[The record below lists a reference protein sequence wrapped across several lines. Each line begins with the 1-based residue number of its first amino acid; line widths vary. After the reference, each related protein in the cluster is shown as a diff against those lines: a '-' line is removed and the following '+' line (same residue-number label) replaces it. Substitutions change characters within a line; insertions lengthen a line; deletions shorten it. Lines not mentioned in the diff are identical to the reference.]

1 LLLIEIVMCITLGFI
16 LGVLLNKKLMLKRV
30 RKAYSSGLSDGLD
43 LKREG
48 DVFVESIKEET

>member
-1 LLLIEIVMCITLGFI
+1 LLLIEIAMCITLGFI

-30 RKAYSSGLSDGLD
+30 RKAYSEGLSDGLD

-48 DVFVESIKEET
+48 DVFVENIKEET

>member
-1 LLLIEIVMCITLGFI
+1 MCITLGFI

>member
-1 LLLIEIVMCITLGFI
+1 MLLIEIVMCITLGFI

>member
-1 LLLIEIVMCITLGFI
+1 MLLIEIVMCITLGFI
-16 LGVLLNKKLMLKRV
+16 LGVLLSKKLMLKCV